1 MTPSSRSRSLL
12 ATAVG
17 WVLAAIVVWL
27 ALRFVLG
34 ALGFL
39 VRGVMLI
46 VVIVGLLWA
55 YLALKV
61 PRD

>member
-1 MTPSSRSRSLL
+1 MSPSSRSRSLL
-12 ATAVG
+12 ATAIG

-27 ALRFVLG
+27 ALRFLLG

-39 VRGVMLI
+39 VRGVILL

-55 YLALKV
+55 YLALKA
-61 PRD
+61 PKD